1 MKLNELKPPKGSI
14 HKKKRVGRGEAS
26 GWGKTCGRGAKGQK
40 SRAGSSSP
48 PWFEGGQ
55 MPLARRMPKRGFNN
69 PFRQEYHILNIE
81 NLNRFDNDAIVTP
94 ELLRNSGII
103 KKKNAKI
110 KVLGD
115 GELTKRLTV
124 QVHRFSKSAATKI
137 IAAGGK
143 AEGIRPNSL

>member
-14 HKKKRVGRGEAS
+14 RKRKRVGRGEAS
-26 GWGKTCGRGAKGQK
+26 GLGKTCGRGTKGQK
-40 SRAGSSSP
+40 ARTGSGSP

-55 MPLARRMPKRGFNN
+55 MPLSRRMPKRGFIN

-81 NLNRFDNDAIVTP
+81 SLNRFDDDTTVTL

-103 KKKNAKI
+103 NKKNAKI

-115 GELTKRLTV
+115 GELTKRLKV
-124 QVHRFSKSAATKI
+124 QAHRFSKSATTKI
-137 IAAGGK
+137 VAAGGQ
-143 AEGIRPNSL
+143 AELCSSFKK

>member
-26 GWGKTCGRGAKGQK
+26 GWGKTSGRGAKGQK
-40 SRAGSSSP
+40 SRAGSGSP

-55 MPLARRMPKRGFNN
+55 MPLSRRMPKRGFIN

-81 NLNRFDNDAIVTP
+81 SLNKFDDDITVTP
-94 ELLRNSGII
+94 ELLRDSGII
-103 KKKNAKI
+103 NKKNVKI

-115 GELTKRLTV
+115 GELTKRLKV
-124 QVHRFSKSAATKI
+124 QAHRFSKSATTKI
-137 IAAGGK
+137 IAAGGR
-143 AEGIRPNSL
+143 AEEI